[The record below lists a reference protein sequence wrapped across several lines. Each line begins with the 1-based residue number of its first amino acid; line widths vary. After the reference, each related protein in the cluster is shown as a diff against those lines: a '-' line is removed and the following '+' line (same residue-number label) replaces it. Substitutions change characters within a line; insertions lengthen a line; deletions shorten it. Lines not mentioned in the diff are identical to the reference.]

1 MKPLHTVFALM
12 LFVFSCSSSKNMA
25 TPEQITALETLVNSK
40 QFKIE
45 SLWAYPQTTM
55 ALQRVLDSGLLP
67 PGSTSGSI
75 SLVGNYNFLKVSGDS
90 ITSSL
95 PYYGERRMQVGY
107 GGTDSTI
114 EFKGLVENYSTKKI
128 KNNAIAV
135 MFKAKSN
142 NEVFDV
148 YIELSPNL
156 KSDMVVNGMGRNG
169 IRYSGNLLPIE
180 DQKK

>member
-1 MKPLHTVFALM
+1 MKPIYTIFAFM
-12 LFVFSCSSSKNMA
+12 LFVFSCSSSKNME
-25 TPEQITALETLVNSK
+25 TPEQITVLETLVNSK

-142 NEVFDV
+142 NEMFDV